1 LCSKLHNVELLLES
15 VVRVLIALQYYLPH
29 RTGYT
34 LHVQRV
40 AEGLAAR
47 GHNITVMTACHL
59 PDLPAQEIIAGVKV
73 IRLAA
78 PIRISRG
85 AVMPSYLW
93 HAVRLAR
100 QMDTIW
106 INTPLL
112 ETALWGLIAKALGKR
127 LVITHHGDLRLTD
140 GFFNRFIE
148 WFIFQ
153 NFRIG
158 SRSADA
164 IVGYSED
171 YAAHSQYLR
180 QCSGKLIIIS
190 PPIAIPPANVSNTA
204 VLRARLAPQG
214 GPIIGFAGRFVQ
226 EKRPDLLLRA
236 TLTLRH
242 HYPNLRVVFAGEHKI
257 AYENMWEQC
266 SQLVAEIGDA
276 AIFLGMIDK
285 PNALADFY
293 AACDVLA
300 LPSEGEC
307 FALVQAEA
315 MLSGTPVVASDIP
328 GARIPVRIT
337 GMGLLFES
345 GNVDA
350 LTAALYEVLMGRA
363 KFVAPAGQIAG
374 TFSLAR
380 TLDAYESVLEPRS

>member
-1 LCSKLHNVELLLES
+1 M
-15 VVRVLIALQYYLPH
+15 RVLIALQYYLPH

-47 GHNITVMTACHL
+47 GHDIKVVTACHL
-59 PDLPAQEIIAGVKV
+59 LSLPKREVIAGVEV

-78 PIRISRG
+78 PVRISRG
-85 AVMPSYLW
+85 AVMPSYIW

-100 QMDTIW
+100 QTDTIW

-112 ETALWGLIAKALGKR
+112 ETALWGLIAKVFGKR
-127 LVITHHGDLRLTD
+127 LVITHHGDLRLTE
-140 GFFNRFIE
+140 GFINRFIE

-158 SRSADA
+158 SRLADA
-164 IVGYSED
+164 IVGYSDD

-180 QCSGKLIIIS
+180 QWSAKLTIIS
-190 PPIAIPPANVSNTA
+190 PPIAIPAVNLDTTA
-204 VLRARLAPQG
+204 DLRGRLAPQG
-214 GPIIGFAGRFVQ
+214 GPVIGFAGRFVQ

-236 TLTLRH
+236 TLSLRH
-242 HYPNLRVVFAGEHKI
+242 RYPNLRVVFAGEHKI

-266 SQLVAEIGDA
+266 SRLVSEIGNT
-276 AIFLGMIDK
+276 AIFLGMIDS

-315 MLSGTPVVASDIP
+315 MLCGTPVVASDIP
-328 GARIPVRIT
+328 GARIPVRTT
-337 GMGLLFES
+337 GMGCLFES

-350 LTAALYEVLMGRA
+350 LIAALHEVLAARA
-363 KFVAPAGQIAG
+363 KFVVPAEQIAD
-374 TFSLAR
+374 TFSLTR
-380 TLDAYESVLEPRS
+380 TLDAYESVLEPRP

>member
-1 LCSKLHNVELLLES
+1 M
-15 VVRVLIALQYYLPH
+15 RVLIALQYYLPH

-40 AEGLAAR
+40 AEGLATR
-47 GHNITVMTACHL
+47 GHKITVLTARHL
-59 PDLPAQEIIAGVKV
+59 PFLSMREVINGVEV

-78 PIRISRG
+78 PVRISRG

-93 HAVRLAR
+93 HATQLAKET
-100 QMDTIW
+100 DTIW

-112 ETALWGLIAKALGKR
+112 ETALWGLIAKARVKR
-127 LVITHHGDLRLTD
+127 LVITHHGDLRLTE

-158 SRSADA
+158 SRFADA
-164 IVGYSED
+164 IVGYSDD
-171 YAAHSQYLR
+171 YAAHSEYLR
-180 QCSGKLIIIS
+180 QWTGKLTIIS
-190 PPIAIPPANVSNTA
+190 PPISIPSVNLEAA
-204 VLRARLAPQG
+204 AALRERLAPDG
-214 GPIIGFAGRFVQ
+214 GPVIGFAGRFVR

-236 TLTLRH
+236 ALALRR

-257 AYENMWEQC
+257 AYETMWEQC
-266 SQLVAEIGDA
+266 SQLVAEAGNT
-276 AIFLGMIDK
+276 AIFLGMIDD
-285 PNALADFY
+285 PNELANFY
-293 AACDVLA
+293 ATCDVLA

-315 MLSGTPVVASDIP
+315 MLSGTPVVASNIP

-337 GMGLLFES
+337 GMGRLFES

-350 LTAALYEVLMGRA
+350 LTAALHEVLTARE
-363 KFVAPAGQIAG
+363 KFVFPAEKIAD
-374 TFSLAR
+374 TFSLAH
-380 TLDAYESVLEPRS
+380 TLDAYESVLEPRL